1 MSPKQMISLRLDPN
15 LLNAMRVLKDEEG
28 IPVAVQLEKAARE
41 WLAKRGLKV
50 KSGRKRAATRKR
62 P

>member
-15 LLNAMRVLKDEEG
+15 LLNAMRAVKEKEG

-41 WLAKRGLKV
+41 WLAKRGLKM
-50 KSGRKRAATRKR
+50 KSERKRADTRKR